1 MKIKKLF
8 KSPKKT
14 DETKEKGREKS
25 IEERVRLYRK
35 LQQQRKKK
43 LMTEHK
49 RNRLKYYSQKAG
61 FVVESHKLSRII
73 FNLCVF
79 LNLIISFYLI
89 YRFSTDLKYGV
100 LYVSFIMFLVWIVLF
115 VVLLLMLWLL
125 FYLITDIRIF
135 KRRIGIEDVLADF
148 LQLTSANIRAGMPI
162 DRALWYAVRPQFGVL
177 ASEIEMVAKET
188 MSGEDLEEALKRFSE
203 KYDSLML
210 RRSINLLIE
219 GIAAGGEI
227 GDLLTKISI
236 DIQESRTMKK
246 ELSANVTTYVIF
258 ISFATIV
265 AAPLLFALSSHLL
278 FIVSNLMLK
287 LDVPSGIT
295 TFSINFSGGP
305 GISIKDFR
313 IFAITCLVI
322 TSYFS
327 SVIIATIKK
336 GEIKAGVKY
345 IPMFIVSTIVLFLI
359 FSLVISKLFGS
370 II

>member
-1 MKIKKLF
+1 M
-8 KSPKKT
+8 
-14 DETKEKGREKS
+14 
-25 IEERVRLYRK
+25 
-35 LQQQRKKK
+35 
-43 LMTEHK
+43 
-49 RNRLKYYSQKAG
+49 
-61 FVVESHKLSRII
+61 
-73 FNLCVF
+73 
-79 LNLIISFYLI
+79 FYLI
-89 YRFSTDLKYGV
+89 IDL
-100 LYVSFIMFLVWIVLF
+100 
-115 VVLLLMLWLL
+115 
-125 FYLITDIRIF
+125 RIF

-188 MSGEDLEEALKRFSE
+188 IGGEDLEGALKRFAE

-236 DIQESRTMKK
+236 DIQESRIMKK

>member
-1 MKIKKLF
+1 MKIKEMF
-8 KSPKKT
+8 KPSKKT
-14 DETKEKGREKS
+14 KETKEKS
-25 IEERVRLYRK
+25 IEEKVRLYRE
-35 LQQQRKKK
+35 LQKQKKKK
-43 LMTEHK
+43 LMMEHR

-61 FVVESHKLSRII
+61 FVIESHKLSKII

-100 LYVSFIMFLVWIVLF
+100 LYVSFIMFFVWVVLF
-115 VVLLLMLWLL
+115 VTLLLMLWLL
-125 FYLITDIRIF
+125 FYLIIDLKIF
-135 KRRIGIEDVLADF
+135 KRRVGIEDVLADF

-177 ASEIEMVAKET
+177 ASEVEMVAKET
-188 MSGEDLEEALKRFSE
+188 MSGEDLEGALKMFAE

-236 DIQESRTMKK
+236 DIQESRIIKK

-295 TFSINFSGGP
+295 TFSINFSEAGM
-305 GISIKDFR
+305 SIKDFR

-327 SVIIATIKK
+327 SVIIATIRK

-345 IPMFIVSTIVLFLI
+345 IPIFIFSTIALFLI
-359 FSLVISKLFGS
+359 FSAVISRLFGS

>member
-1 MKIKKLF
+1 MKIKELF

-14 DETKEKGREKS
+14 KETIEKS
-25 IEERVRLYRK
+25 IEERVRLHRK
-35 LQQQRKKK
+35 LQKQRKKK
-43 LMTEHK
+43 LMIEHR
-49 RNRLKYYSQKAG
+49 RNRLRYYSQKAG
-61 FVVESHKLSRII
+61 FVLEFHKISKII

-100 LYVSFIMFLVWIVLF
+100 LYVSFVMFFVWVVLF
-115 VVLLLMLWLL
+115 VTLLLMLWLM
-125 FYLITDIRIF
+125 FYLIIDLRIF
-135 KRRIGIEDVLADF
+135 KRRVGVEEVLADF

-188 MSGEDLEEALKRFSE
+188 MGGEDLEEALERFAG
-203 KYDSLML
+203 KYDSIML
-210 RRSINLLIE
+210 KRSINLLVE

-227 GDLLTKISI
+227 GGLLNKIAI
-236 DIQESRTMKK
+236 DIQESKIMKK

-295 TFSINFSGGP
+295 SFAINLSGAGM
-305 GISIKDFR
+305 SIKDFR
-313 IFAITCLVI
+313 IFAITCLII

-327 SVIIATIKK
+327 SVIVATIKK
-336 GEIKAGVKY
+336 GEIKAGIKY
-345 IPMFIVSTIVLFLI
+345 IPMFIISTVGLFLI
-359 FSLVISKLFGS
+359 FSVVIGKLFGS

>member
-1 MKIKKLF
+1 MKIKELL

-14 DETKEKGREKS
+14 KETKEKS

-35 LQQQRKKK
+35 LQKQKKKK
-43 LMTEHK
+43 LMMEHRK
-49 RNRLKYYSQKAG
+49 NRLRYYLQRAG
-61 FVVESHKLSRII
+61 FVVEFHKISKII

-100 LYVSFIMFLVWIVLF
+100 LYVGFVMFLVWAVLF
-115 VVLLLMLWLL
+115 ITLLLMLWLL
-125 FYLITDIRIF
+125 FYFIIDLRIF
-135 KRRIGIEDVLADF
+135 KRRVGVEDVLADF

-177 ASEIEMVAKET
+177 ATEVEIVAKET
-188 MSGEDLEEALKRFSE
+188 MGGEDLEGALKRFAE

-210 RRSINLLIE
+210 RRSINLLVE

-227 GDLLTKISI
+227 GDLLNKIAI
-236 DIQESRTMKK
+236 DIQESRIMKK

-295 TFSINFSGGP
+295 TFSINLSGAGM
-305 GISIKDFR
+305 SIKDFR
-313 IFAITCLVI
+313 IFAVTCLII

-336 GEIKAGVKY
+336 GEIKAGIKY
-345 IPMFIVSTIVLFLI
+345 IPIFIISTIALFLI
-359 FSLVISKLFGS
+359 FSVVISKLFGS

>member
-1 MKIKKLF
+1 MKIKELF
-8 KSPKKT
+8 KSSKKT
-14 DETKEKGREKS
+14 KETKEKSQEKS
-25 IEERVRLYRK
+25 IEERVTLYRK
-35 LQQQRKKK
+35 LQKQKKK
-43 LMTEHK
+43 KSVMEHR
-49 RNRLKYYSQKAG
+49 RNRLRYYLQRAG
-61 FVVESHKLSRII
+61 FVVESNKLSKII

-100 LYVSFIMFLVWIVLF
+100 LYVGLVMFLVWAFLF
-115 VVLLLMLWLL
+115 IMLLLMLWLL
-125 FYLITDIRIF
+125 FYFIIDLRIF

-188 MSGEDLEEALKRFSE
+188 MSGEDLEGALRKFAE
-203 KYDSLML
+203 KYDSIML
-210 RRSINLLIE
+210 KRSINLLVE

-227 GDLLTKISI
+227 GDLLNKIAI
-236 DIQESRTMKK
+236 DIQESRIMKK

-258 ISFATIV
+258 ITFATIV

-295 TFSINFSGGP
+295 NFSINLSGAGM
-305 GISIKDFR
+305 SIKDFR

-345 IPMFIVSTIVLFLI
+345 IPIFMISTIVLFLI
-359 FSLVISKLFGS
+359 FSVVIGKLFGS

>member
-1 MKIKKLF
+1 MKIKELF
-8 KSPKKT
+8 RLSKEPK
-14 DETKEKGREKS
+14 ETKEKS
-25 IEERVRLYRK
+25 IEEKVRLYRE
-35 LQQQRKKK
+35 LQKQEKKK
-43 LMTEHK
+43 LMREHR
-49 RNRLKYYSQKAG
+49 RNRLRYYLQKAG
-61 FVVESHKLSRII
+61 FVVESHKPSKII
-73 FNLCVF
+73 FDLCVF

-100 LYVSFIMFLVWIVLF
+100 LYVAFIMFFVWVVLF
-115 VVLLLMLWLL
+115 VILLLMLWLL
-125 FYLITDIRIF
+125 FYLIIDLKIF

-177 ASEIEMVAKET
+177 ATEIEMVAKET
-188 MSGEDLEEALKRFSE
+188 MSGEGLEEALKRFSE

-236 DIQESRTMKK
+236 DIQESKIMKK

-265 AAPLLFALSSHLL
+265 AAPLLFALSSQLL
-278 FIVSNLMLK
+278 VIVSNLMLN

-295 TFSINFSGGP
+295 TFSINLSEVGM
-305 GISIKDFR
+305 SIKDFR

-327 SVIIATIKK
+327 SVIIATIRK

-345 IPMFIVSTIVLFLI
+345 IPIFIVSTIALFLI
-359 FSLVISKLFGS
+359 FSVVISKLFGS

>member
-1 MKIKKLF
+1 MKIKELF
-8 KSPKKT
+8 KPSKKPK
-14 DETKEKGREKS
+14 ETKEKS
-25 IEERVRLYRK
+25 IEEKVSLYRK
-35 LQQQRKKK
+35 LQKQKKKK
-43 LMTEHK
+43 LMMEHR

-61 FVVESHKLSRII
+61 FVIESHKLSKII
-73 FNLCVF
+73 FDLCVF

-100 LYVSFIMFLVWIVLF
+100 LYVSFIMFLVWIVLS

-236 DIQESRTMKK
+236 DIQESRIMKK

-295 TFSINFSGGP
+295 TFSINFSEAGM
-305 GISIKDFR
+305 SIRDFR

-327 SVIIATIKK
+327 SVIIATIRK
-336 GEIKAGVKY
+336 GDIKAGVKY
-345 IPMFIVSTIVLFLI
+345 IPIFIFSTIILFLI
-359 FSLVISKLFGS
+359 FSAVISRLFGS